1 MKLLSILVPI
11 KNMADRLTHIEIWLQ
26 RISHYNSEV
35 IFIVDSSSDE
45 TFSNLNTIVDSNNYE
60 KVKIIKGNFG
70 GPGEARNFGI
80 AQASGDWVAFWDSDD
95 NPNVDAFVN
104 MVLNAQQDGKQ
115 IAVGGWKK
123 IIPDLEISRVWFKKA
138 RDLNLPYF
146 FKTVRNPGIWRW
158 AFQRPII
165 DGVFFP
171 NLLMGEDQ
179 VFLANL
185 NIDWLKVYRGKE
197 NVYDYIQG
205 SPSQLTASRL
215 AINDRLKM
223 SQYLFKTPINGKH
236 FSFFTRILRMKIKF
250 SVLINRIMS

>member
-1 MKLLSILVPI
+1 MSG
-11 KNMADRLTHIEIWLQ
+11 RLTHIEIWL
-26 RISHYNSEV
+26 RKISHCDSEV
-35 IFIVDSSSDE
+35 IFLIDSSNDE
-45 TFSNLNTIVDSNNYE
+45 TFSDLKAIVDSNNYK
-60 KVKIIKGNFG
+60 KVKIINGNFG
-70 GPGEARNFGI
+70 GPGVARNFGI
-80 AQASGDWVAFWDSDD
+80 SEASGDWVAFWDSDD

-104 MVLNAQQDGKQ
+104 MVNNAQQSGKQ

-123 IIPDLEISRVWFKKA
+123 ISPDLEISRVWFKKA
-138 RDLNLPYF
+138 QDLNLPYF

-197 NVYDYIQG
+197 HVYDYIQG
-205 SPSQLTASRL
+205 NPSQLTASRL

-223 SQYLFKTPINGKH
+223 SQYLVETPVNSKH
-236 FSFFTRILRMKIKF
+236 FSFFTRTLRIKIKAT
-250 SVLINRIMS
+250 VLINRIMS